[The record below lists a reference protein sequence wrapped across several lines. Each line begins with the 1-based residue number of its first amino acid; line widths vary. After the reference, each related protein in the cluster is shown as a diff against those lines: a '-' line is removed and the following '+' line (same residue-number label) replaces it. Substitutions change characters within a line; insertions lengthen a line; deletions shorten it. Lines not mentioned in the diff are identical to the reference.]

1 LIDFQLSRD
10 AIDALLRSL
19 RTAPDLQVVR
29 NTASL
34 LFRVMIDSS
43 GVSAEL
49 KEIASIL
56 KDPAVLNEIIAD
68 LDDLPSSYRG
78 EIVALYETAIVNS
91 PGSWLKDDP
100 NIYEEYARNLFMVYG
115 EIELAKVLEIAESE
129 LFAWSYMKSQNVVPD
144 GTLKVLQSFKED
156 LESGWVEALYG
167 EVAAWCEE
175 RVASLKPELEN
186 QDIPNAEREKLNIFL
201 KRADDFIKLYE
212 YFLEER
218 KVTGK

>member
-1 LIDFQLSRD
+1 FQLSLD

-19 RTAPDLQVVR
+19 RIAPDLQVVR

-49 KEIASIL
+49 KKIVPIL
-56 KDPAVLNEIIAD
+56 KDPAILNGIIAD
-68 LDDLPSSYRG
+68 LVDLPSSYRG
-78 EIVALYETAIVNS
+78 EMVALYETAITNS

-100 NIYEEYARNLFMVYG
+100 NIYEEYARNLLMVYG
-115 EIELAKVLEIAESE
+115 EGELTKVLEIAKSE

-144 GTLKVLQSFKED
+144 GVLKVLRSFKED
-156 LESGWVEALYG
+156 LKSEWVEALYG
-167 EVAAWCEE
+167 EVASWCKE
-175 RVASLKPELEN
+175 RVASLKVELESL
-186 QDIPNAEREKLNIFL
+186 DISDAEKEKLNNFL

-212 YFLEER
+212 YFLDE
-218 KVTGK
+218 